1 MVSNCKAI
9 CIVVVGGKKDKTPI
23 RKWCFNFMVFA
34 LQDPLNSGDDVS
46 EQETPDVF
54 DTDNIIVCQYDKV
67 QWRVSVTWI
76 FWPWAL

>member
-1 MVSNCKAI
+1 MFVS
-9 CIVVVGGKKDKTPI
+9 
-23 RKWCFNFMVFA
+23 

-67 QWRVSVTWI
+67 CLSISLTSSMS
-76 FWPWAL
+76 

>member
-1 MVSNCKAI
+1 MFVS
-9 CIVVVGGKKDKTPI
+9 
-23 RKWCFNFMVFA
+23 

-67 QWRVSVTWI
+67 CL
-76 FWPWAL
+76 FFFLNDL